1 MNERLQ
7 VTIQYTYIKILT
19 LEAPV
24 MIAVRPAKE
33 KDILIKISLGQF
45 VVHNKNDLLLGIK
58 LKMGFNLS
66 SCWNPSSTYVYV
78 KIVSVFG
85 NPLIIPDIEIK

>member
-7 VTIQYTYIKILT
+7 VIIQYTYIKILT

-33 KDILIKISLGQF
+33 KDIKYDAMNIKFAVQQNFRI
-45 VVHNKNDLLLGIK
+45 N
-58 LKMGFNLS
+58 LKF
-66 SCWNPSSTYVYV
+66 
-78 KIVSVFG
+78 
-85 NPLIIPDIEIK
+85 